1 MVDLGS
7 IKHPD
12 MPAAQLPLSA
22 AVSPCQLGVDAQ
34 MPGKLLREKP
44 EDVFPDRSLVMVGGK
59 TKGVEVQGILEH
71 MGYNSSAV
79 YAKLLQSYPTV
90 CDPMGSLP
98 GSSDHG
104 VLQASLL
111 EWVAM
116 PSSRGSS

>member
-7 IKHPD
+7 TKHPD
-12 MPAAQLPLSA
+12 MLAAQLPLSA

-34 MPGKLLREKP
+34 MPGKLIREKP
-44 EDVFPDRSLVMVGGK
+44 EDVLPDGSLVMVGGK

-79 YAKLLQSYPTV
+79 HAKLLQLYLTV
-90 CDPMGSLP
+90 TPWVAYQAPL
-98 GSSDHG
+98 
-104 VLQASLL
+104 LQASVL
-111 EWVAM
+111 ECVAM